1 MQKLL
6 RNYQK
11 IISMISSKEHVNLF
25 AQY

>member
-11 IISMISSKEHVNLF
+11 LIISSREHVNLF